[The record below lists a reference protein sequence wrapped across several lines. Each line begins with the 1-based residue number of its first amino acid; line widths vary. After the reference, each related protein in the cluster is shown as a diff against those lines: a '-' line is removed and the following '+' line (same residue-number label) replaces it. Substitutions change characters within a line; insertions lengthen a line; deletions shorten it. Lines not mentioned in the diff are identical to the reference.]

1 MRALQTAT
9 DPYDYK
15 LPDEG
20 TDFEINEPP
29 YRLLGWMDDITIDS
43 GIDSKDPFCR
53 TIAGVRLR
61 PGAGVGKDLVQRITS
76 DGNVAWNAMNQ
87 SVAFEHTAWSD
98 KPPENRSERRRYRLE
113 SEGERLSVSVK
124 TLLSWMFK
132 TEMDLIV
139 SIKFIREE
147 GSGDYEETSKEKRKA
162 RTAKIIILRRDGSI
176 ETCNG
181 RIGTW
186 QIPGR
191 RA

>member
-1 MRALQTAT
+1 MRALQTSR

-29 YRLLGWMDDITIDS
+29 YRLLGWLDDIAIDS
-43 GIDSKDPFCR
+43 GIDSRDPFCR

-61 PGAGVGKDLVQRITS
+61 PGAAVGKDLVQRITS
-76 DGNVAWNAMNQ
+76 DGNMAWYAGQQ
-87 SVAFEHTAWSD
+87 SLAFEHVAWSD
-98 KPPENRSERRRYRLE
+98 KPPEDRSERRRYRLE

-124 TLLSWMFK
+124 TLLSWMLK

-139 SIKFIREE
+139 SIELIREE
-147 GSGDYEETSKEKRKA
+147 GGGDYEETSKEKRKA
-162 RTAKIIILRRDGSI
+162 RTAKVIVLRRDGSI
-176 ETCNG
+176 EACNG
-181 RIGTW
+181 RVGTW
-186 QIPGR
+186 QTPGC